1 MATIMDILYPRN
13 YDIALITEDG
23 ITYYK
28 EKRFLWFRWLKEV
41 TQ

>member
-1 MATIMDILYPRN
+1 MATIVLNSPQKD
-13 YDIALITEDG
+13 YDIILITPEG

-41 TQ
+41 TP

>member
-1 MATIMDILYPRN
+1 MATIISNNPLKD
-13 YDIALITEDG
+13 YDIVLITDDG
-23 ITYYK
+23 VTYYK

>member
-1 MATIMDILYPRN
+1 MAINIYSDFQWDIC
-13 YDIALITEDG
+13 LITDDG